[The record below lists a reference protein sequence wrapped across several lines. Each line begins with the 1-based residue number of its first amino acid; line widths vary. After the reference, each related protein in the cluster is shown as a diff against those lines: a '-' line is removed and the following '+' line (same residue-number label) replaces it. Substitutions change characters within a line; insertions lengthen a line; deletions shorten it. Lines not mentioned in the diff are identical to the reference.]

1 MYVVTFVLALLSSWM
16 FCLGIIL
23 TKWIF
28 DQIGITLFAMIL
40 VGMMMVIVLAIGDK
54 KHDE

>member
-1 MYVVTFVLALLSSWM
+1 MYFVTFVLALLSSWL

-23 TKWIF
+23 TKWIL
-28 DQIGITLFAMIL
+28 DQVGITVFVMIL
-40 VGMMMVIVLAIGDK
+40 AGMSMVLLLAIGDR

>member
-1 MYVVTFVLALLSSWM
+1 MYFLVFLLSLLSSWI

-28 DQIGITLFAMIL
+28 EQIGVTLFVMVLTAMLMI
-40 VGMMMVIVLAIGDK
+40 IVLAIGDK
-54 KHDE
+54 EYDE

>member
-1 MYVVTFVLALLSSWM
+1 MYFLAFLLSLLSSWL

-28 DQIGITLFAMIL
+28 EQIGVTLFVMVLTAMLMI
-40 VGMMMVIVLAIGDK
+40 IVLAIGDK
-54 KHDE
+54 EYDK

>member
-1 MYVVTFVLALLSSWM
+1 MYFVTFVLALFSSWL

-23 TKWIF
+23 TKWIS
-28 DQIGITLFAMIL
+28 DQIGVTLFVMIL
-40 VGMMMVIVLAIGDK
+40 AGMSMVLLLAIGDK

>member
-1 MYVVTFVLALLSSWM
+1 MYFVTFVLALLSSWL

-23 TKWIF
+23 TKWIL
-28 DQIGITLFAMIL
+28 DQIGITLFVVIL
-40 VGMMMVIVLAIGDK
+40 AGMMMVIVLAIGDK